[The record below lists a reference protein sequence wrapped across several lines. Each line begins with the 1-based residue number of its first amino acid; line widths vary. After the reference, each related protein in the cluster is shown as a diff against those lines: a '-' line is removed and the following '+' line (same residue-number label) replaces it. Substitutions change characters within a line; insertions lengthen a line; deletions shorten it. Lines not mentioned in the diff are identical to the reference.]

1 VTPAKTDTNV
11 SPLQGWLLVLVL
23 TAAAVLS
30 YTDRQ
35 ILSLIVDPVRHS
47 LRISESQVGVIQGTA
62 FAVLYSCVGLPLGR
76 AADILPRKRVILMGI
91 LVWSVA
97 TIASG
102 FAQGF
107 WSLFAARLCVGF
119 GEAALAPAALSLL
132 ASSFPAERRGLA
144 IGFFLTGM
152 VVGIGAS
159 FGIGGAL
166 LAVARSSAFRALPGI
181 GGVEDWRMVMI
192 LAGAPGFLIAFA
204 LAFLPDIPHRE
215 PGGLARALSL
225 QPLFREFASR
235 KAVLLPLYAALALGT
250 IGDYSFL
257 SWTPAFLSRVYHAT
271 SGAIAFDL
279 TVATIG
285 AGVIG
290 TLGGSALSDV
300 FERRGSG
307 RLMLAALVFVLAIPA
322 TLIGVMPSLALVL
335 GAFTLWMFVSSV
347 AGTVAITAIQ
357 ELLPD
362 DARGVATATI
372 SFCNTLVGLGTG
384 PVLVAVAT
392 QYYFG
397 TPLAVGKAITLV
409 VFPAAGFA
417 VVFFYLAARRAQGA
431 RTALRAKTA

>member
-1 VTPAKTDTNV
+1 MAPAKTDAAV
-11 SPLQGWLLVLVL
+11 SPLEGWLLVLVL

-35 ILSLIVDPVRHS
+35 ILSLVVDPIRHS
-47 LRISESQVGVIQGTA
+47 LQISESQFGFIQGTA

-97 TIASG
+97 TVASG

-107 WSLFAARLCVGF
+107 WSLFMARLCVGF

-152 VVGIGAS
+152 IVGIGAS

-166 LAVARSSAFRALPGI
+166 LAVAKSSAFRALPVI
-181 GGVEDWRMVMI
+181 GALEAWRVVMI
-192 LAGAPGFLIAFA
+192 LAGAPGFLIALA
-204 LAFLPDIPHRE
+204 LSFLPDIPHRAA
-215 PGGLARALSL
+215 GGLARAFSL
-225 QPLFREFASR
+225 QPLFKVFASR
-235 KAVLLPLYAALALGT
+235 KRVLLPLYAALALGT

-257 SWTPAFLSRVYHAT
+257 NWTPAFLSRVYHTT

-285 AGVIG
+285 AGLIG
-290 TLGGSALSDV
+290 TMGGSALSDL

-307 RLMLAALVFVLAIPA
+307 RLMLAAFVFVLAVPA
-322 TLIGVMPSLALVL
+322 ALIGVMPNLSLVL
-335 GAFTLWMFVSSV
+335 GAFTLWMLVSSV

-384 PVLVAVAT
+384 PVLVSLAT

-397 TPLAVGKAITLV
+397 APTAVGEAITLV
-409 VFPAAGFA
+409 VLPAASLA
-417 VVFFYLAARRAQGA
+417 VLLFYLAAQRAREILQ
-431 RTALRAKTA
+431 AKTV

>member
-1 VTPAKTDTNV
+1 MTPARSAV
-11 SPLQGWLLVLVL
+11 SPLEAWLLVFVL

-47 LRISESQVGVIQGTA
+47 LRLSESEIGLIQGTA
-62 FAVLYSCVGLPLGR
+62 FAILYSCVGLPLGR
-76 AADILPRKRVILMGI
+76 AADLLPRKWVILMGI

-102 FAQGF
+102 FTQGF

-144 IGFFLTGM
+144 LGFFLTGM

-159 FGIGGAL
+159 FGIGGVL
-166 LAVARSSAFRALPGI
+166 LGVAQSAVFRALPILGPL
-181 GGVEDWRMVMI
+181 EPWRVVMI
-192 LAGAPGFLIAFA
+192 LAGAPGFLIALA
-204 LAFLPDIPHRE
+204 LSFLPDIPHRE

-225 QPLFREFASR
+225 QPLLREFASR
-235 KAVLLPLYAALALGT
+235 KDVLLPLYAALALGT

-257 SWTPAFLSRVYHAT
+257 NWTPAFLSRVYHVT
-271 SGAIAFDL
+271 PGAIAFDL

-290 TLGGSALSDV
+290 TLGGSAFSDV

-307 RLMLAALVFVLAIPA
+307 RLMLATLIFVLAIPA
-322 TLIGVMPSLALVL
+322 TLIGVMPNLALAF
-335 GAFTLWMFVSSV
+335 GAFTLWMLVSSV

-362 DARGVATATI
+362 DARGVATATT

-384 PVLVAVAT
+384 PVLVALAT

-409 VFPAAGFA
+409 VLPAASFT
-417 VVFFYLAARRAQGA
+417 VVLFYIAARRAQGSRA
-431 RTALRAKTA
+431 ALRTA

>member
-1 VTPAKTDTNV
+1 VASAKTDTTI
-11 SPLQGWLLVLVL
+11 SPLEGWLLVAVL
-23 TAAAVLS
+23 TVAAILS

-47 LRISESQVGVIQGTA
+47 LALSESQIGLIQGTA

-76 AADILPRKRVILMGI
+76 AADLLPRKRVILMGI
-91 LVWSVA
+91 LVWSFGTV
-97 TIASG
+97 ASG
-102 FAQGF
+102 FTQGF
-107 WSLFAARLCVGF
+107 WSMFAARLSVGF

-132 ASSFPAERRGLA
+132 ASAFPAERRGLA

-152 VVGIGAS
+152 VTGIGAS

-166 LAVARSSAFRALPGI
+166 LAIARSDTFRALPLVGHF
-181 GGVEDWRMVMI
+181 EAWRVVMI
-192 LAGAPGFLIAFA
+192 LAGAPGFLIALA
-204 LAFLPDIPHRE
+204 LSFLPDIPHRAE
-215 PGGLARALSL
+215 GGLARALSL
-225 QPLFREFASR
+225 KPLFNVFASR
-235 KAVLLPLYAALALGT
+235 KGVLLPLYAALALGT

-271 SGAIAFDL
+271 SNAIAFDL

-290 TLGGSALSDV
+290 TLGGSAFSDV

-307 RLMLAALVFVLAIPA
+307 RLMLAAIVFVFAIPA
-322 TLIGVMPSLALVL
+322 TLIGVMPNLALVL
-335 GAFTLWMFVSSV
+335 GAFTLWMLVSAI

-372 SFCNTLVGLGTG
+372 SFCNTLVGLGLG

-397 TPLAVGKAITLV
+397 APTAVGKAITLIV
-409 VFPAAGFA
+409 LPAASFA
-417 VVFFYLAARRAQGA
+417 VLFFYIAARRAQNV
-431 RTALRAKTA
+431 RAILSTKAA